1 MEEIGSMPMKQS
13 TTFLVDNLGTSRRAR
28 IVDVGANPL
37 NSPPYAM
44 LLKQGACDVIG
55 FEPDHSAFEEL
66 KKYESEHA
74 TFFPYALGDEEEVQ
88 FNLYRS
94 SGLNS
99 VFAPYEGAF
108 TYLGRSR
115 KNMTLIESKSMKTK
129 KLDNIKEV
137 PQFDLL
143 KIDIQGGE
151 VKVFQGAR
159 KKLSNALVVITEVRF
174 YQLYENEPM
183 FGGVDT
189 ELRKQGFQL
198 LKINAIKSRIVPN
211 SQQYSINRPII
222 RSQWIDGDAIYIRDL
237 GKLDNYSDDQL
248 RHLSLLACGVFESYD
263 VTLFCLDELVKRGA
277 LGASIPEDFVN
288 TFPAK
293 MRETPEHRKAARLAA
308 RNG

>member
-1 MEEIGSMPMKQS
+1 M
-13 TTFLVDNLGTSRRAR
+13 
-28 IVDVGANPL
+28 
-37 NSPPYAM
+37 
-44 LLKQGACDVIG
+44 
-55 FEPDHSAFEEL
+55 
-66 KKYESEHA
+66 
-74 TFFPYALGDEEEVQ
+74 
-88 FNLYRS
+88 
-94 SGLNS
+94 
-99 VFAPYEGAF
+99 
-108 TYLGRSR
+108 
-115 KNMTLIESKSMKTK
+115 
-129 KLDNIKEV
+129 
-137 PQFDLL
+137 
-143 KIDIQGGE
+143 
-151 VKVFQGAR
+151 
-159 KKLSNALVVITEVRF
+159 VITEVRF

-277 LGASIPEDFVN
+277 IDASIPEDFVN